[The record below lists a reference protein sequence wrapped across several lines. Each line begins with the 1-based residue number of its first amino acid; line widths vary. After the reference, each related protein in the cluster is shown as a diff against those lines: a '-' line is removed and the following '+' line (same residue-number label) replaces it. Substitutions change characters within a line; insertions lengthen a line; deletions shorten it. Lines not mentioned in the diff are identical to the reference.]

1 MKDKKSIK
9 EYTED
14 EIEKIND
21 PMELY
26 NLLIQP
32 VSEMKQKLE
41 SSSSKI
47 NNAVVA
53 VYGATTYPLLRRMN
67 ALNKLSK
74 YVNLDNGIIISGG
87 RSWTSVVPTS
97 YTFRPSLREI
107 NDYISNSN
115 KKLSQYNQEEIEEIE
130 NKIKQEKITKY
141 IQMKNKLIRRRA
153 YDILKEF
160 PTVKE
165 QLYNREKEIWES
177 YLEDYKK
184 EYEKAQK
191 NNSNNPMEIPPKYKN
206 YDDMYDD
213 FLNEKV
219 SKTKNCS
226 AKELKDLYNIYRN
239 EKIKEHKKT
248 PGFQNWYKKYK
259 KNTSIGVPFFKW
271 LKAYYDKQHYEELV
285 LRNITEVDLMK
296 IKLNHLSEE
305 QVCSNIVEDKKATNS
320 AENAINTVKEFIKLK
335 EKNPELKQLIVLSEW
350 QYLLRQVLTTQK
362 AAKDLGLDNIEII
375 GYPAN
380 IDYQNNIDM
389 KFNDLKSYRNAFKL
403 DLKKIATYAD
413 VADYSLEDRSKESN
427 LDENAPKIFI
437 GEKTLNDVLKKMEK
451 EKIES
456 KKQST
461 INDR

>member
-165 QLYNREKEIWES
+165 HLYNR
-177 YLEDYKK
+177 
-184 EYEKAQK
+184 
-191 NNSNNPMEIPPKYKN
+191 
-206 YDDMYDD
+206 
-213 FLNEKV
+213 
-219 SKTKNCS
+219 
-226 AKELKDLYNIYRN
+226 
-239 EKIKEHKKT
+239 
-248 PGFQNWYKKYK
+248 
-259 KNTSIGVPFFKW
+259 
-271 LKAYYDKQHYEELV
+271 
-285 LRNITEVDLMK
+285 
-296 IKLNHLSEE
+296 
-305 QVCSNIVEDKKATNS
+305 
-320 AENAINTVKEFIKLK
+320 
-335 EKNPELKQLIVLSEW
+335 
-350 QYLLRQVLTTQK
+350 
-362 AAKDLGLDNIEII
+362 
-375 GYPAN
+375 
-380 IDYQNNIDM
+380 
-389 KFNDLKSYRNAFKL
+389 
-403 DLKKIATYAD
+403 
-413 VADYSLEDRSKESN
+413 
-427 LDENAPKIFI
+427 
-437 GEKTLNDVLKKMEK
+437 
-451 EKIES
+451 
-456 KKQST
+456 
-461 INDR
+461 